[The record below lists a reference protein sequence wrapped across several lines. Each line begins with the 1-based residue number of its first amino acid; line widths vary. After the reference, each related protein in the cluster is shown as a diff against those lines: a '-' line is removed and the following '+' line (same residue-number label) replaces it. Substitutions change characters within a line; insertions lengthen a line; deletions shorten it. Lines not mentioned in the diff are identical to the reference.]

1 MRGRVGLVVLAI
13 SALAVVYIQRRFPQP
28 RLKDGI
34 VFSYNEEV
42 LSYPVDVLRLSS
54 FGYGRAASSLLWL
67 RFLQQTPPKKVE
79 PDQLSW
85 VYYDLDAVA
94 ELDPDFYPAY
104 EHGGIFLS
112 VITEDKRGAE
122 HIFLKGVGR
131 FPERWRIRAY
141 LAYHYRWELGEP
153 EKAAE
158 QYLAAADLPG
168 VPPIMKVSAASAL
181 AKRGDKEAALSLLQG
196 VLKGTEDP
204 VARRRIL
211 DKIERFTREAP

>member
-1 MRGRVGLVVLAI
+1 MRGRVELFVLAV
-13 SALAVVYIQRRFPQP
+13 SVLAVAWFQADFPQK

-42 LSYPVDVLRLSS
+42 VSYPAGFLRLSS
-54 FGYGRAASSLLWL
+54 FGYDRAASGLLWL
-67 RFLQQTPPKKVE
+67 RFLQQTPPRKVD

-85 VYYDLDAVA
+85 IYYDLDAVS
-94 ELDPDFYPAY
+94 ELDPGFYPAY

-122 HIFLKGVGR
+122 RIFLKGTKQ
-131 FPERWRIRAY
+131 FPDRWRIRAY

-168 VPPIMKVSAASAL
+168 APPILKVSAASAL
-181 AKRGDKEAALSLLQG
+181 AKRGDRDSALAILRALLN
-196 VLKGTEDP
+196 GTEDP
-204 VARRRIL
+204 VSRKRIQ
-211 DKIERFTREAP
+211 DKIDKLSKEAP